1 MARLAHRG
9 GDPRLTRNLFPP
21 FAGRRLVA
29 GVLFFPALYKR
40 QRRADQYAM
49 SVEDVLKLVSVI
61 LVPSIGAVVW
71 LLGIV
76 YGLRGD
82 LRKIESD
89 QGAQRLQLEQLQSSV
104 NRLTTAVN
112 DLTLILARNG
122 LDRERE
128 RHV

>member
-1 MARLAHRG
+1 
-9 GDPRLTRNLFPP
+9 
-21 FAGRRLVA
+21 
-29 GVLFFPALYKR
+29 
-40 QRRADQYAM
+40 M